1 MKRFTS
7 LIYFILIVSVF
18 SGQSLINYLN
28 SPIKWTVGLT
38 NGYDN
43 NVLRLSEIE
52 QKDAA
57 LDESIMGGAE
67 TFDSHY
73 ARFSFSG
80 LKNIQLSDRKQRIQ
94 FYGKGNISNYSQNDN
109 RRHWSGNLKVTYRW
123 GSYGKL
129 EYSIRHL
136 NSYYIRHY
144 VDRDISADELAS
156 CNFTDREQR
165 ILGSYPIQRRLWVT
179 GFVSYTQRYFD
190 KPFTEFDLDIV
201 TTSLKVSKKIKGF
214 ATIGIEG
221 KYGIADN
228 ITFGKTAKASDLDR
242 SYEHVEWVV
251 PISYNQRLFG
261 FDNVGFSMRR
271 DVRIYEAETM
281 GDPLHSGRSHEE
293 IKLDIWGEKEFGDNL
308 TINGTV
314 RYRKRTTNSQ
324 FDWVSELKTFD
335 QVQAWVTLEWDM
347 IYDRY

>member
-1 MKRFTS
+1 MRLVVIISFS
-7 LIYFILIVSVF
+7 ILC
-18 SGQSLINYLN
+18 GQSWTDYLH

-43 NVLRLSEIE
+43 NVLKLSSVEK
-52 QKDAA
+52 KDAA
-57 LDESIMGGAE
+57 LEGDILGGAD

-73 ARFSFSG
+73 TRFSMSG
-80 LKNIQLSDRKQRIQ
+80 LKKIQLAERKKQIQ
-94 FYGKGNISNYSQNDN
+94 FYAKGNISNYTQNEN
-109 RRHWSGNLKVTYRW
+109 RRYWSGNLKATYRW
-123 GSYGKL
+123 GSYRKL

-144 VDRDISADELAS
+144 IDRDVSTDELAS
-156 CNFTDREQR
+156 CSFTDREQR
-165 ILGSYPIQRRLWVT
+165 ILVSYPIKRRLWT
-179 GFVSYTQRYFD
+179 SGFVSYTQRYFD

-201 TTSLKVSKKIKGF
+201 TTSMKISKKFRGF
-214 ATIGIEG
+214 GTIAIEG

-242 SYEHVEWVV
+242 SYTHVEWFV
-251 PISYNQRLFG
+251 PISYNQNFFG

-271 DVRIYEAETM
+271 DIRIYGAETLA
-281 GDPLHSGRSHEE
+281 DPLHSGRSHEE
-293 IKLDIWGEKEFGDNL
+293 VKWDVWGEKNLSENL
-308 TINGTV
+308 TLKGSL
-314 RYRKRTTNSQ
+314 RYRIRTTNSQ
-324 FDWVSELKTFD
+324 FEWVSELKTFD

>member
-1 MKRFTS
+1 MK
-7 LIYFILIVSVF
+7 FILVLLTSILW
-18 SGQSLINYLN
+18 GQSWTYYLN
-28 SPIKWTVGLT
+28 SPIKWTIGLT

-73 ARFSFSG
+73 ARFSLSG
-80 LKNIQLSDRKQRIQ
+80 IKKIQLNDRKKQIQ
-94 FYGKGNISNYSQNDN
+94 LYAKGNFSNYSQNDN
-109 RRHWSGNLKVTYRW
+109 RHHWSGNLKATYRW
-123 GSYGKL
+123 GSYRKL
-129 EYSIRHL
+129 EYSLRHL
-136 NSYYIRHY
+136 DSYYIRHY
-144 VDRDISADELAS
+144 VDRDVSSAQTAS

-165 ILGSYPIQRRLWVT
+165 LLISHPLKRRLWVT
-179 GFVSYTQRYFD
+179 GFVSHTQRYFD

-201 TTSLKVSKKIKGF
+201 TTALKISKKFSGF
-214 ATIGIEG
+214 GTIAIEG
-221 KYGIADN
+221 KYGVADN

-242 SYEHVEWVV
+242 SYTHIEWYM
-251 PISYNQRLFG
+251 PISYNQG
-261 FDNVGFSMRR
+261 FIGLDDIGFSMRR
-271 DVRIYEAETM
+271 NVRLYGAETI
-281 GDPLHSGRSHEE
+281 GDPLHSGRSHDE
-293 IKLDIWGEKEFGDNL
+293 IKLDIWGEKELGYNL

>member
-1 MKRFTS
+1 MNRFIKNIIIVLLTS
-7 LIYFILIVSVF
+7 ILL
-18 SGQSLINYLN
+18 GQTWTDYLR

-57 LDESIMGGAE
+57 LDESILGGAE

-73 ARFSFSG
+73 TRLSLSG
-80 LKNIQLSDRKQRIQ
+80 LKNIQFEDRKKQIQ
-94 FYGKGNISNYSQNDN
+94 LYAKGNISNYSQNDN
-109 RRHWSGNLKVTYRW
+109 RRHWSGNLKASYRW
-123 GSYGKL
+123 GSYRKF

-136 NSYYIRHY
+136 DSYYIRHY
-144 VDRDISADELAS
+144 VDRDISSGQTAS

-165 ILGSYPIQRRLWVT
+165 ILASYPLQRRLWAT

-201 TTSLKVSKKIKGF
+201 SSTIRISKKFRGF
-214 ATIGIEG
+214 GTISLEG
-221 KYGIADN
+221 TYGVAEN
-228 ITFGKTAKASDLDR
+228 ITFGKTANASDLDR
-242 SYEHVEWVV
+242 SYKHVEWYIPVN
-251 PISYNQRLFG
+251 YNQGFFG
-261 FDNVGFSMRR
+261 LDDIGLSLRR
-271 DVRIYEAETM
+271 DVRLYKAETI
-281 GDPLHSGRSHEE
+281 GDPLHSGRSHAEV
-293 IKLDIWGEKEFGDNL
+293 KWDFWGEKTIFENL
-308 TINGTV
+308 SIKGKI
-314 RYRKRTTNSQ
+314 RYRKRITDSR